1 MLSILKLIFIESYG
15 MGELFSSRGLD
26 IAIQYFQNR
35 GHVDI
40 KCVVRREQL
49 FATTSKYKTQS
60 RDILQRLMNNG
71 LILPV
76 ENDIYDDK
84 IILQQAV
91 QKFAVIISNDKFRDD
106 QFKNSPEISKYLKEP
121 K

>member
-1 MLSILKLIFIESYG
+1 
-15 MGELFSSRGLD
+15 MGELFSSRGLL
-26 IAIQYFQNR
+26 IAIQYFEKR

-40 KCVVRREQL
+40 KCVVRKEQL

-60 RDILQRLMNNG
+60 RDILQKLMNDG

-76 ENDIYDDK
+76 QNDIYDDK
-84 IILQQAV
+84 TILELAV
-91 QKFAVIISNDKFRDD
+91 RKFAVIISNDKFRDD
-106 QFKNSPEISKYLKEP
+106 QFKNSAEISKYLKEP